1 MSSLRT
7 LIPAI
12 MVQPPTASGSMAVLP
27 SSGLVRSEP
36 EYPLQVDVVFVHDVN
51 YLHADPNGH
60 YARLKVSS
68 VLKEMVT
75 GPGIR
80 IDYMRAIDL
89 SGSRDAVFKG
99 LPEAKSDGVWLETGH
114 EALKDI

>member
-1 MSSLRT
+1 MSSFRT
-7 LIPAI
+7 LIPAL
-12 MVQPPTASGSMAVLP
+12 MVQALQLTTASGSMAVLP

-51 YLHADPNGH
+51 YFRADPDGH
-60 YARLKVSS
+60 YGRFKVSS

-80 IDYMRAIDL
+80 FDDMRAIDL
-89 SGSRDAVFKG
+89 PGSRDADFKG
-99 LPEAKSDGVWLETGH
+99 
-114 EALKDI
+114 